1 MSEIAKDQSFPRDP
15 DRTDVGVIGG
25 TWTNTVSGVIWDYV
39 GQYVIEADK
48 LMSVGYVWERRV
60 SSVSEQVQTD
70 YTQNDSTAKDYIKN
84 RPFYEYVI
92 RNSVLA
98 DICSEVTAS
107 GGNWVSD
114 NGVTGTGVTAEVAI
128 YIDSLISIGDSLQV
142 ILNGNSYICPVEDY
156 SSFLTKGV
164 IGFGDS
170 SLIASGTASTYGFV
184 VVLVPTSSF
193 DELDQTKPYVMYV
206 AAVPGSTA
214 PTEFK
219 IIGDAKK
226 NVKIDKKYLPDNIAT
241 VRMVQ
246 NVSEQADNAQSTA
259 NTAQSTANTAKN
271 AANTAKTTADNAQ
284 STANTAQSTAN
295 TAKNAANTAKTTADN
310 AKTIANNAKTI
321 ADNAKTIADT
331 VQTIANNA
339 KATADT
345 AQATADTAKST
356 ALTAQTIAGDAYSR
370 AGESVLRLQSNSS
383 GMSGNMFFSGKPNE
397 PIYCHVDRCS
407 ASNVSA
413 PARFVFVPNGGL
425 SMQVE
430 GINVLQMKSSSGKK
444 FNITVDDSGTISAT
458 EVTS

>member
-114 NGVTGTGVTAEVAI
+114 NGVTGIGLYPADSSARVVI
-128 YIDSLISIGDSLQV
+128 YIDSSISIGDSLQV
-142 ILNGNSYICPVEDY
+142 VLNGNSYTCSVEDY
-156 SSFLTKGV
+156 SSIMLKGV
-164 IGFGDS
+164 IGFGDF
-170 SLIASGTASTYGFV
+170 SLLTSGTVSTYGFA
-184 VVLVPTSSF
+184 VVLAPTALSDKF
-193 DELDQTKPYVMYV
+193 DQTKPYVMY
-206 AAVPGSTA
+206 AAVVSGSTI

-226 NVKIDKKYLPDNIAT
+226 IVKIDEKYLPDNIAT

-246 NVSEQADNAQSTA
+246 NVSEQADNAQSAA
-259 NTAQSTANTAKN
+259 NTAQS
-271 AANTAKTTADNAQ
+271 AANT
-284 STANTAQSTAN
+284 
-295 TAKNAANTAKTTADN
+295 
-310 AKTIANNAKTI
+310 AKTIANNAKATADTAKATADTVQTI
-321 ADNAKTIADT
+321 ANNAKNTADRAKATADT

-356 ALTAQTIAGDAYSR
+356 ALTAQTIAGDAYPR
-370 AGESVLRLQSNSS
+370 AGESVLRLQSNNS

-413 PARFVFVPNGGL
+413 PARFVFVPNAGL

>member
-1 MSEIAKDQSFPRDP
+1 MGEIAKDQSFPRDP

-107 GGNWVSD
+107 GGNWVSKD
-114 NGVTGTGVTAEVAI
+114 GVIGIGFDIEDLSAGVVI
-128 YIDSLISIGDSLQV
+128 YIDSSISIGDSLQV
-142 ILNGNSYICPVEDY
+142 VLNGNSYTCSVEDY
-156 SSFLTKGV
+156 SSIMYKGV

-170 SLIASGTASTYGFV
+170 SLLTSGTVSTYGFA
-184 VVLVPTSSF
+184 VVLVPTAFF
-193 DELDQTKPYVMYV
+193 DKLDQTKPYVVYV
-206 AAVPGSTA
+206 AIVPGSTA

-226 NVKIDKKYLPDNIAT
+226 IVKIDEKYLPDNIAT
-241 VRMVQ
+241 VGMVQ
-246 NVSEQADNAQSTA
+246 NVSEQADNAQSAA
-259 NTAQSTANTAKN
+259 NTAQSTANTA
-271 AANTAKTTADNAQ
+271 Q
-284 STANTAQSTAN
+284 
-295 TAKNAANTAKTTADN
+295 
-310 AKTIANNAKTI
+310 TIANNAKNA
-321 ADNAKTIADT
+321 ADNAQSAADIAKTTANTAQATANNAKNTADSAKTTAINAQSTVAT

-339 KATADT
+339 KAAADS

-356 ALTAQTIAGDAYSR
+356 ALTAQTMAGDAYPR
-370 AGESVLRLQSNSS
+370 AGESVLRLQSNNS

-407 ASNVSA
+407 ASNASA
-413 PARFVFVPNGGL
+413 PARFVFVPNAGL

>member
-15 DRTDVGVIGG
+15 DQTDVGVIGG
-25 TWTNTVSGVIWDYV
+25 TWRNTVTGVIWDYI
-39 GQYVIEADK
+39 GQYNIEAEK
-48 LMSVGYVWERRV
+48 LMSIGHVWKRRV

-107 GGNWVSD
+107 GGHWVSKD
-114 NGVTGTGVTAEVAI
+114 GVIGIGFDIEDLSAGVVI
-128 YIDSLISIGDSLQV
+128 YIDSSISIGDSLQV
-142 ILNGNSYICPVEDY
+142 VLNGNSYTCSVEDY
-156 SSFLTKGV
+156 SSIMPKGV

-170 SLIASGTASTYGFV
+170 SLLTSGTVSTYGFV
-184 VVLVPTSSF
+184 VVLAPTAFF
-193 DELDQTKPYVMYV
+193 DKFDQTKPYVMYA

-226 NVKIDKKYLPDNIAT
+226 IVKIDEKYLPDNIAT
-241 VRMVQ
+241 VGMVQ
-246 NVSEQADNAQSTA
+246 NVSEQADNAQSAA
-259 NTAQSTANTAKN
+259 NTAQS
-271 AANTAKTTADNAQ
+271 AANTAKTTANNAKAAADNAQ
-284 STANTAQSTAN
+284 ATANNAKAAADNAKTTAT
-295 TAKNAANTAKTTADN
+295 NAQTIANTAKTTAIN
-310 AKTIANNAKTI
+310 AQNTVA
-321 ADNAKTIADT
+321 T

-339 KATADT
+339 KSMADT

-356 ALTAQTIAGDAYSR
+356 ALTARTIAGDAYPR
-370 AGESVLRLQSNSS
+370 AGESVLRLQSNNS

-413 PARFVFVPNGGL
+413 PARFVFVPNAGL

>member
-1 MSEIAKDQSFPRDP
+1 MAAIAKDQSFPRDP

-25 TWTNTVSGVIWDYV
+25 TWTNTVSGVIWDYI
-39 GQYVIEADK
+39 GQYNIEADK
-48 LMSVGYVWERRV
+48 LMSVGYIWERRV

-70 YTQNDSTAKDYIKN
+70 YLQNDTAAKDYIKN

-92 RNSVLA
+92 GNSVLA

-114 NGVTGTGVTAEVAI
+114 NGITGIGFDIEDLSAGVVI
-128 YIDSLISIGDSLQV
+128 YIDSSISIGDSLQV
-142 ILNGNSYICPVEDY
+142 VLNGNSYTCSVEDY
-156 SSFLTKGV
+156 SSIMTKGV
-164 IGFGDS
+164 IGFGDF
-170 SLIASGTASTYGFV
+170 SLLTSGTVSTYGFV
-184 VVLVPTSSF
+184 VVLAPTAFF
-193 DELDQTKPYVMYV
+193 DKFDQTKPYVMYV
-206 AAVPGSTA
+206 AAVSGSTA

-226 NVKIDKKYLPDNIAT
+226 IVKIDEKYLPDNIAT
-241 VRMVQ
+241 VGMVQ
-246 NVSEQADNAQSTA
+246 NVSEQAN
-259 NTAQSTANTAKN
+259 NAKN
-271 AANTAKTTADNAQ
+271 
-284 STANTAQSTAN
+284 
-295 TAKNAANTAKTTADN
+295 TADN
-310 AKTIANNAKTI
+310 AKTTANNAKNT
-321 ADNAKTIADT
+321 ADSAKTMAINAQNTVAT

-339 KATADT
+339 KNVADT

-356 ALTAQTIAGDAYSR
+356 ALTARTIAGDAYPR
-370 AGESVLRLQSNSS
+370 AGESVLRLQSNNS

-413 PARFVFVPNGGL
+413 PARFVFVPNAGL

>member
-271 AANTAKTTADNAQ
+271 AANTAKTTADNA
-284 STANTAQSTAN
+284 
-295 TAKNAANTAKTTADN
+295 
-310 AKTIANNAKTI
+310 KTIANNAKTI

>member
-1 MSEIAKDQSFPRDP
+1 MAAIAKDQSFPRDP
-15 DRTDVGVIGG
+15 DQTDVGVIGG

-107 GGNWVSD
+107 GGHWVSKGGLTGIGFD
-114 NGVTGTGVTAEVAI
+114 TEDPSAGVVI
-128 YIDSLISIGDSLQV
+128 YIDSSISIGDSLQV
-142 ILNGNSYICPVEDY
+142 VLNGNSYTCSVEDY
-156 SSFLTKGV
+156 SSIADKGA

-170 SLIASGTASTYGFV
+170 SLITSGTVSTYGFV
-184 VVLVPTSSF
+184 VVLMPTAFF
-193 DELDQTKPYVMYV
+193 DKFDQTKPYVMY
-206 AAVPGSTA
+206 AAVVSGSTT

-226 NVKIDKKYLPDNIAT
+226 IVKIDEKYLPDNIAT
-241 VRMVQ
+241 VGMVQ
-246 NVSEQADNAQSTA
+246 NVSEQADNAQSAA
-259 NTAQSTANTAKN
+259 NTAQS
-271 AANTAKTTADNAQ
+271 AANTAKTTANNAKAAADNAQ
-284 STANTAQSTAN
+284 ATANNAKN
-295 TAKNAANTAKTTADN
+295 TADSAKTTAINAQNTADS
-310 AKTIANNAKTI
+310 AKTTAINAQNTV
-321 ADNAKTIADT
+321 AT

-339 KATADT
+339 KNVADT

-356 ALTAQTIAGDAYSR
+356 ALTAQTIAGDAYPR
-370 AGESVLRLQSNSS
+370 AGESVLRLRSNNS
-383 GMSGNMFFSGKPNE
+383 GLSGNMFFSGKPNE
-397 PIYCHVDRCS
+397 PIYCRVDRSS
-407 ASNVSA
+407 ASDGSA
-413 PARFVFVPNGGL
+413 PARFVFVPNGGT

>member
-226 NVKIDKKYLPDNIAT
+226 IVKIDKKYLPDNIAT

-246 NVSEQADNAQSTA
+246 NVSEQ
-259 NTAQSTANTAKN
+259 
-271 AANTAKTTADNAQ
+271 ADNAQ